1 MQCPPTGL
9 RNAKGVPRLLDSEK
23 DGEKAMD
30 FTLTEDQQMFQKMV
44 REFAQKELEPIAAQ
58 LDEEARFP
66 TESYKKMAELGL
78 FGVTIP
84 EKYGGSGGDSIH
96 LAIAVEE
103 LARACGS
110 TSTIYLASLSLACYP
125 IYKFGTE
132 EQKQRFVVPLA
143 KGKKIACFALTESG
157 AGSDVVALQTTAR
170 RQGNGYSLDGTKVFI
185 TNGAEADIAVAF
197 ATVDK
202 SLRHRGITA
211 FVVEKGTPGFS
222 VGKKEHKL
230 GVRASSTAELVFES
244 CQVPMENRLGSEGEG
259 FKIAMTAIDS
269 SRISVAAQAV
279 GIAKAA
285 FDASLK
291 YAQERQ
297 QFGQPIAKFQAIQW
311 MLVDMATYIDAAQ
324 LLTYRAAYLKNQG
337 LPFVKEAAMAKLFAA
352 EAAMSITTKA
362 IQIHGGYGYTK
373 DYPVERYFR
382 DAKITEIYEGSS
394 EMQRMTIGKGILG

>member
-1 MQCPPTGL
+1 
-9 RNAKGVPRLLDSEK
+9 
-23 DGEKAMD
+23 MD
-30 FTLTEDQQMFQKMV
+30 FSLTEDQQMFQRMV

-84 EKYGGSGGDSIH
+84 EKYGGSGGDSVH

-103 LARACGS
+103 IARACGS

-143 KGKKIACFALTESG
+143 KGKKLACFALTESG

-197 ATVDK
+197 ATVDR

-230 GVRASSTAELVFES
+230 GVRASSTTELVFES
-244 CQVPMENRLGSEGEG
+244 CQVPMENRLGNEGEG
-259 FKIAMTAIDS
+259 FKIAMAAIDS

-279 GIAKAA
+279 GIARAA
-285 FDASLK
+285 FDTSLK